1 MLSSGH
7 GSALNSTPV
16 STETRASFLL
26 SSIVC
31 VSIHARMF
39 TVHIHA
45 CTQIF
50 VNSPI
55 RWNYCVHLSIFNAPE
70 SWVMP
75 LADPSHASTSLF
87 LSYAEKDASLQYVT
101 LRLNISMT
109 THCWSINLW
118 LVSAS
123 SSTSDVMLP
132 SFLWPPLLG
141 WALKWQPGCVSAKTL
156 MRVIVYVTYYIT
168 TGNWCWMNV
177 FNFMIGLM
185 LFLILVQGMKVRKTG
200 ILCRI
205 HKSFTFISFH
215 ALKFS
220 LFPNLILIRINTIF
234 IIIIIIFWHIMETI

>member
-1 MLSSGH
+1 MGKREGWKMRTVFLIAELSFSHAGKGGKMERRRMTECTRSQKREVVAMLSSGH

-75 LADPSHASTSLF
+75 LAAPSHASTSLF

-123 SSTSDVMLP
+123 SRTSDVMLP
-132 SFLWPPLLG
+132 SILWPPDFTASWLG
-141 WALKWQPGCVSAKTL
+141 S
-156 MRVIVYVTYYIT
+156 
-168 TGNWCWMNV
+168 
-177 FNFMIGLM
+177 
-185 LFLILVQGMKVRKTG
+185 
-200 ILCRI
+200 
-205 HKSFTFISFH
+205 
-215 ALKFS
+215 
-220 LFPNLILIRINTIF
+220 
-234 IIIIIIFWHIMETI
+234 